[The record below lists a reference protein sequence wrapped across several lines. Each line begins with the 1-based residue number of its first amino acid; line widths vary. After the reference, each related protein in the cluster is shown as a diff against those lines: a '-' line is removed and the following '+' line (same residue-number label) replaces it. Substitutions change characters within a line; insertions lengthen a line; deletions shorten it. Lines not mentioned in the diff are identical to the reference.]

1 MMQWRFVKT
10 LPSDIKGGW
19 YAHYDEK
26 ELAVPG
32 WQQCDIRA
40 LFREHQIAWLDAY
53 DAWHAHVCRHGAVRS
68 RWWWFTGAS
77 RPNVWTQQGVLKP
90 LFFAAAVRMWAQTH
104 PESQRIYLVG
114 CPQEVR
120 WYLREAENDPGQFT
134 DWLVYGLRWCGA
146 LLMMVGKLTR
156 QVMSYAR
163 WYVIQ
168 RSPAQTGRV
177 VFYSHVLSTAHFEE
191 VGDHYFGK
199 MIEVVEEALPGSVLV
214 AYFLH
219 HDEERTQASR
229 ILAASNRRFVFVLDF
244 LSWRDLFWVWANAV
258 WTAVRLLRLSQS
270 LPAICIGPMT
280 SRWFGRLY
288 VIDQVMGRPL
298 GAEFAVYQAMKRLLA
313 RSGAR
318 VVAYPYEEKGV
329 ERALVR
335 AAGERP
341 GVRTL
346 AYGHPVHTRAH
357 LALRTRR
364 GAPNPPAPDGLL
376 ATGPEAARFLVEW
389 GGKPATR
396 VVAVGSPRHLT
407 PRPRTGGRRER
418 GARLRVLVVVGHAFE
433 LTTFASLVQSRP
445 DLADTHEVLVRSYRF
460 NWHDEQAQAIRR
472 LQAFAP
478 SIRVDDQESL
488 VDQLAWCDA
497 VVFEST
503 TVGVQAMLAG
513 RLAVHT
519 ALHDVFPADPL
530 LGHEEVFARCASA
543 DALADALARAA
554 ALGEEETARIV
565 ARQRELA
572 TAILAPLDAERLV
585 EVLGLDGEPAKGR

>member
-1 MMQWRFVKT
+1 VLDHLRVADILWIAWQLLQCVRAFGREPRT
-10 LPSDIKGGW
+10 LPPLRLGRWTSGSFSR
-19 YAHYDEK
+19 HYFAREVRRWLPVT
-26 ELAVPG
+26 ELAMY
-32 WQQCDIRA
+32 RA
-40 LFREHQIAWLDAY
+40 MRRLF
-53 DAWHAHVCRHGAVRS
+53 
-68 RWWWFTGAS
+68 
-77 RPNVWTQQGVLKP
+77 
-90 LFFAAAVRMWAQTH
+90 
-104 PESQRIYLVG
+104 
-114 CPQEVR
+114 
-120 WYLREAENDPGQFT
+120 
-134 DWLVYGLRWCGA
+134 
-146 LLMMVGKLTR
+146 
-156 QVMSYAR
+156 
-163 WYVIQ
+163 
-168 RSPAQTGRV
+168 
-177 VFYSHVLSTAHFEE
+177 
-191 VGDHYFGK
+191 
-199 MIEVVEEALPGSVLV
+199 V
-214 AYFLH
+214 A
-219 HDEERTQASR
+219 
-229 ILAASNRRFVFVLDF
+229 
-244 LSWRDLFWVWANAV
+244 
-258 WTAVRLLRLSQS
+258 
-270 LPAICIGPMT
+270 
-280 SRWFGRLY
+280 
-288 VIDQVMGRPL
+288 
-298 GAEFAVYQAMKRLLA
+298 
-313 RSGAR
+313 SGAR
-318 VVAYPYEEKGV
+318 TVVYPYEEKGV